1 MSARFL
7 MLWTVAVIAT
17 AASFI
22 VHLTLRFET
31 VRLGYDVGA
40 ARREQRHLLEA
51 RRLLSIEAAT
61 LSQPDRVEAVARGA
75 FDMDQ
80 PTPPRVISMGHKHR
94 AETLSGRAE

>member
-1 MSARFL
+1 MRARFL
-7 MLWTVAVIAT
+7 MLWTVAVIAA

-40 ARREQRHLLEA
+40 ARREQRRLLET
-51 RRLLSIEAAT
+51 RRVLALEAAT

-80 PTPPRVISMGHKHR
+80 PKPARVISMGER
-94 AETLSGRAE
+94 RGAEPLSGRAE